1 MMMMSPRMEH
11 ILGVVSRRLIG
22 PVLGRGFVGIIGD
35 PTTRRVRMA
44 ISKSL
49 EAAYNDQINLEL
61 ASSYAYLQMAAFLE
75 EENLP
80 GMSAWMRLQA
90 EEERVHA
97 MKFFDFVLE
106 REGHVE
112 LAAIAAP
119 GLSLS
124 TALSAFEASL
134 AHEQKVTAAINDLYA
149 LATDERDFASYP
161 LLNWFVEEQIE
172 EEANV
177 SLIVEQ
183 LRMIGEDRTAL
194 LMLDR
199 ELGARQPETEV
210 E

>member
-1 MMMMSPRMEH
+1 MP
-11 ILGVVSRRLIG
+11 
-22 PVLGRGFVGIIGD
+22 
-35 PTTRRVRMA
+35 
-44 ISKSL
+44 ISKTL
-49 EAAYNDQINLEL
+49 ETAFNDQVNLEL
-61 ASSYAYLQMAAFLE
+61 ASFYAYLQMAAFLD

-112 LAAIAAP
+112 LNAIAAP
-119 GLSLS
+119 GLSLT

-134 AHEQKVTAAINDLYA
+134 GHERKVTAAINDLYA

-161 LLNWFVEEQIE
+161 MLNWFVEEQIE
-172 EEANV
+172 EEATV
-177 SLIVEQ
+177 GLIVEQ
-183 LRMIGEDRTAL
+183 LKMIGDDRTAL

-199 ELGARQPETEV
+199 ELGARQPGAEGE
-210 E
+210 

>member
-1 MMMMSPRMEH
+1 MP
-11 ILGVVSRRLIG
+11 
-22 PVLGRGFVGIIGD
+22 
-35 PTTRRVRMA
+35 
-44 ISKSL
+44 ISTNL
-49 EAAYNDQINLEL
+49 ETAFNEKINLEL
-61 ASSYAYLQMAAFLE
+61 ASSYAYLQMAAFLD

-90 EEERVHA
+90 EEERLHA

-112 LAAIAAP
+112 LNSIPAP
-119 GLSLS
+119 GLSLD

-134 AHEQKVTAAINDLYA
+134 SHERKVTAAINNLYA

-172 EEANV
+172 EEATV
-177 SLIVEQ
+177 GLIVEQ
-183 LRMIGEDRTAL
+183 LKMIGEDRTAL

-199 ELGARQPETEV
+199 ELGVRRPAAEGQ
-210 E
+210 

>member
-1 MMMMSPRMEH
+1 
-11 ILGVVSRRLIG
+11 
-22 PVLGRGFVGIIGD
+22 
-35 PTTRRVRMA
+35 MA

-61 ASSYAYLQMAAFLE
+61 ASSYAYLQMAAFLD

-124 TALSAFEASL
+124 TALAAFEASL

-172 EEANV
+172 EESNV
-177 SLIVEQ
+177 GLIVEQ

-199 ELGARQPETEV
+199 ELGARQPEAEV

>member
-1 MMMMSPRMEH
+1 
-11 ILGVVSRRLIG
+11 
-22 PVLGRGFVGIIGD
+22 
-35 PTTRRVRMA
+35 MA

-61 ASSYAYLQMAAFLE
+61 ASSYAYLQMAAFLD

-106 REGHVE
+106 REGHIE

-124 TALSAFEASL
+124 TALAAFEASL

-172 EEANV
+172 EESNV
-177 SLIVEQ
+177 GLIVEQ

-199 ELGARQPETEV
+199 ELGARQPEAEV

>member
-1 MMMMSPRMEH
+1 MP
-11 ILGVVSRRLIG
+11 
-22 PVLGRGFVGIIGD
+22 
-35 PTTRRVRMA
+35 
-44 ISKSL
+44 ISKTL
-49 EAAYNDQINLEL
+49 ETAFNDQVNLEL
-61 ASSYAYLQMAAFLE
+61 ASCYAYLQMAAFLD

-112 LAAIAAP
+112 LNAIAAP
-119 GLSLS
+119 GLSLT

-134 AHEQKVTAAINDLYA
+134 GHERKVTAAINVLYA

-161 LLNWFVEEQIE
+161 MLNWFVEEQIE
-172 EEANV
+172 EEATV
-177 SLIVEQ
+177 GLIVEQ
-183 LRMIGEDRTAL
+183 LKMIGDDRTAL

-199 ELGARQPETEV
+199 ELGARQPGAEGE
-210 E
+210 

>member
-1 MMMMSPRMEH
+1 
-11 ILGVVSRRLIG
+11 
-22 PVLGRGFVGIIGD
+22 
-35 PTTRRVRMA
+35 MA

-49 EAAYNDQINLEL
+49 EAAFNDQINLEL
-61 ASSYAYLQMAAFLE
+61 ASSYAYLQMAAFLD

-80 GMSAWMRLQA
+80 GMSAWMRMQA

-112 LAAIAAP
+112 LSAIAAP

-124 TALSAFEASL
+124 PAHAAYEASL
-134 AHEQKVTAAINDLYA
+134 AHEQKVTAAINVLYA

-172 EEANV
+172 EESTV

-199 ELGARQPETEV
+199 ELGARQPEAEG

>member
-1 MMMMSPRMEH
+1 
-11 ILGVVSRRLIG
+11 
-22 PVLGRGFVGIIGD
+22 
-35 PTTRRVRMA
+35 MA

-61 ASSYAYLQMAAFLE
+61 ASSYAYLQMAAFLD

-97 MKFFDFVLE
+97 MRFFDFVLE

-112 LAAIAAP
+112 LTAIAAP

-124 TALSAFEASL
+124 TALAAFEASL

-172 EEANV
+172 EESTV
-177 SLIVEQ
+177 GLIVEQ

-199 ELGARQPETEV
+199 ELGARQPEAEV